1 MKSKILTLLLVLGCC
16 GFVFSQVTDTA
27 CPGTTAPAIN
37 EAAVGVCPGV
47 DDPQSFTAAGSN
59 LPDTEFIVEV
69 NGMIVEVNADG
80 SFDESALAPG
90 DVVTVS
96 AVSYDIAGVNQLL
109 ADFQGLCGFAET
121 LGQVPAGTCA
131 TLYDPPPAGLGGM
144 IANLSDV
151 LDVAAALGA
160 PIGAVSDIQGII
172 DGINAQVG
180 GFGLPAICYGI
191 SAPVT
196 YVVLA
201 ADDAACVAT
210 CDPAIS
216 TTTAPAAIITSEST
230 CEADGMTLSGGVIDP
245 PATACPTGS
254 TLEYSIDA
262 GATWSAT
269 LPTYDQMVAVT
280 VDTRCVCDTDATD
293 ISATASVTTVPGM
306 CPTCDAIAAS
316 TAPTAVVTSEST
328 CEADGV
334 TLSGGV
340 IAPPT
345 MGCPT
350 GSTLEYSTDGGATW
364 SATLPAYDQMAAV
377 TVDTRCLCDLDG
389 TTASATASVTTVPGM
404 CAVVDCGITA
414 GEPAMATA
422 DVCLQDIGTVDV
434 TGIFADAGP
443 AGTPS
448 LVQNYAVTDM
458 ATGDLITISNSATL
472 DLTGAQVGTVACVT
486 AIAYT
491 QETLDVITAAI
502 DNVTQIPLSP
512 IPPLGSLDLSGFLNG
527 LNGAFEVVGIEFTA
541 ADIQSWCETQTL
553 TIPFSALPGGLIPD
567 LTLDLMTLI
576 PPSGFC
582 CDFSN
587 SDYCLTVIDC
597 STPCDPATCN
607 NVTVTIT
614 SAMLDTS
621 DPGFNEGFPGDNTTE
636 TVFIIN
642 GVQFFADVTNSGG
655 VEAVTLTPCAGNT
668 FVVGPTSICADAPA
682 VTVDMLVFD
691 DDDAGDGRCDPFDP
705 DAGIFGAEGDDE
717 IWPDNSGANPGAAG
731 AVPFD
736 LTATSFTGGPITI
749 EYTVSCEAVTCE
761 PCPACDPL
769 VSTTTA
775 PPAVVTSESTC
786 EADGVTLSGG
796 VIDVPATA
804 CPTGSTLEYSID
816 AGATWSTT
824 LPTYDQMTAV
834 TVDTRCVC
842 DSDATDISV
851 IASVTTVPGMCMTA
865 VCEADAPELDPAT
878 GDCAADDGDMM
889 ETPFTW
895 PLNAASTENTTAPY
909 ITEYIVTDAASGTI
923 IGVFS
928 TLAAAE
934 AAANTEITDDVDGN
948 ATACIQPINH
958 DSANLEA
965 VIADIDA
972 QSNGLICGVLPCPV
986 TTLEAFYTAA
996 AGLGAA
1002 LDVATVVSIIGPP
1015 NVGAT
1020 GLDLGAALGLPPGA
1034 LVVDVMPFCYELGV
1048 EVCATNAA
1056 CPAMCDPAIAA
1067 ATAPA
1072 ATVPSESTCEA
1083 DGTTLSGGVIA
1094 APVGTCPT
1102 GSTLEYSTDG
1112 GGTWSATLPTYNQT
1126 TAVTVDTRCVCSIDA
1141 TIFSAT
1147 ASVTTVP
1154 GMCTGGGCS
1163 ISVSIT
1169 NFACDDGG
1177 TPDDAS
1183 DDMVTFDYTVN
1194 DIGGT
1199 GTTWS
1204 SDQGDAAVAYGT
1216 TVSVSPIMADGS
1228 AWSIN
1233 VTDDGDATCTAS
1245 ASQVLSDCATVDNI
1259 PTVGEWGL
1267 IMLGLLMSITAI
1279 VGIRQRREEEVYG

>member
-1 MKSKILTLLLVLGCC
+1 MKIKLLSFLMALFCANFALAQDPVLDCAAMGNGDGTVCAAGLAAFSAALDMAAPACGLANTEYVISDPTMTIDPDATPGTGDEGFAVLGASDTPAFDPTAYGVTGVGDEFCVTAVCYDLSQLQSLIDAIYGNSSIPILSCC
-16 GFVFSQVTDTA
+16 ALVESQFAGLCADLMAAGINSGADITSLQDVITVAGVFSGGAVTLESVVGVIGTLNANLGTLGGVGCDGGVTNIDYMIDGVDEATNTGTGVTCCFTVIADTEAA
-27 CPGTTAPAIN
+27 CMACAVAADLAVAPAPPTVTESVCGADGVTLEGGVVDPITCPAGSTAEYSLDGGTTWV
-37 EAAVGVCPGV
+37 AAVPAY
-47 DDPQSFTAAGSN
+47 DQTTAI
-59 LPDTEFIVEV
+59 T
-69 NGMIVEVNADG
+69 
-80 SFDESALAPG
+80 
-90 DVVTVS
+90 VTVRC
-96 AVSYDIAGVNQLL
+96 
-109 ADFQGLCGFAET
+109 LCDE
-121 LGQVPAGTCA
+121 
-131 TLYDPPPAGLGGM
+131 DM
-144 IANLSDV
+144 
-151 LDVAAALGA
+151 
-160 PIGAVSDIQGII
+160 
-172 DGINAQVG
+172 
-180 GFGLPAICYGI
+180 
-191 SAPVT
+191 
-196 YVVLA
+196 
-201 ADDAACVAT
+201 
-210 CDPAIS
+210 
-216 TTTAPAAIITSEST
+216 
-230 CEADGMTLSGGVIDP
+230 
-245 PATACPTGS
+245 
-254 TLEYSIDA
+254 
-262 GATWSAT
+262 
-269 LPTYDQMVAVT
+269 
-280 VDTRCVCDTDATD
+280 
-293 ISATASVTTVPGM
+293 ATASPTAEVTTVPGM
-306 CPTCDAIAAS
+306 C
-316 TAPTAVVTSEST
+316 
-328 CEADGV
+328 
-334 TLSGGV
+334 
-340 IAPPT
+340 
-345 MGCPT
+345 
-350 GSTLEYSTDGGATW
+350 
-364 SATLPAYDQMAAV
+364 
-377 TVDTRCLCDLDG
+377 
-389 TTASATASVTTVPGM
+389 TTP
-404 CAVVDCGITA
+404 VDCGIAA

-434 TGIFADAGP
+434 TGIFGDPGP

-512 IPPLGSLDLSGFLNG
+512 IPPLGMLDLSGFLNG
-527 LNGAFEVVGIEFTA
+527 LNGAFEVVGVEFTA
-541 ADIQSWCETQTL
+541 ADIQMWCETQTL
-553 TIPFSALPGGLIPD
+553 TIPFSQLPGGLIPD

-621 DPGFNEGFPGDNTTE
+621 DPGFDEGFPGDNTIE
-636 TVFIIN
+636 TVFVIN
-642 GVQFFADVTNSGG
+642 GVQFFADVDVSSGA

-668 FVVGPTSICADAPA
+668 FVVGPTSICADAPP

-705 DAGIFGAEGDDE
+705 DAGLFGAEGDDE

-731 AVPFD
+731 SIPFD

-749 EYTVSCEAVTCE
+749 EYTVSCEAVTCD

-775 PPAVVTSESTC
+775 PPAVVASESTC
-786 EADGVTLSGG
+786 EADGMTLSGG
-796 VIDVPATA
+796 VIDPPATA

-816 AGATWSTT
+816 AGTTWSTT
-824 LPTYDQMTAV
+824 LPTYDQTTAV

-842 DSDATDISV
+842 DSDATDISAT
-851 IASVTTVPGMCMTA
+851 ASVTTVPGMCMA

-895 PLNAASTENTTAPY
+895 PVNAASTENTTAPY

-923 IGVFS
+923 IGVFP

-934 AAANTEITDDVDGN
+934 AAANTEITTDADGN

-1002 LDVATVVSIIGPP
+1002 LDVATVVGIIGPP

-1034 LVVDVMPFCYELGV
+1034 LVVDVPPFCYELGA

-1056 CPAMCDPAIAA
+1056 CPAMCDPTLATS
-1067 ATAPA
+1067 TAPA
-1072 ATVPSESTCEA
+1072 AQVTSESTCEA
-1083 DGTTLSGGVIA
+1083 DGVTLSGGVIA
-1094 APVGTCPT
+1094 APAAACPA

-1112 GGTWSATLPTYNQT
+1112 GATWSTVLPTYDQAN
-1126 TAVTVDTRCVCSIDA
+1126 AITVDTRCVCDIDA
-1141 TIFSAT
+1141 NIVSMT

-1154 GMCTGGGCS
+1154 GMCTGGGVCS
-1163 ISVSIT
+1163 ISVNIS

-1183 DDMVTFDYTVN
+1183 DDMVTFDYTVVDN
-1194 DIGGT
+1194 GGT

-1204 SDQGDAAVAYGT
+1204 SDQGDAGAAYGT
-1216 TVSVSPIMADGS
+1216 SVAVGPILADGS
-1228 AWSIN
+1228 TWTIN

-1267 IMLGLLMSITAI
+1267 IMLGLLMTITAV
-1279 VGIRQRREEEVYG
+1279 VGIRQRREEEVYS